1 MTVER
6 EDDVA
11 AEQIEQV
18 AVGESEGGEEPA
30 LDNAQHE
37 ELVVSIGEEPAEPAA
52 EEQPAPEWVKKVRKR
67 NRELERELK
76 EARRKLQETGATKEP
91 ELGEKPTLQG
101 YDYDTEKYEQALT
114 SWYDRKRK
122 ADERAAK
129 AQAEAERAEKEW
141 QGRLA
146 NYQQA
151 KAGFK
156 AADFD
161 EVEAVVL
168 DLLDQTQQGIIVH
181 GATDAALVVYALGKN
196 EEKAKELAAIKD
208 PVKFAFAVAKLEG
221 QLKVTTR
228 KPATQ
233 PEGRVS
239 GDGRPSGAID
249 QTLERLREEAAKTGD
264 YTKVAAYKRSK
275 GR

>member
-1 MTVER
+1 MGVE
-6 EDDVA
+6 EKVA
-11 AEQIEQV
+11 AEQVETDQV
-18 AVGESEGGEEPA
+18 QDGDALESENPA
-30 LDNAQHE
+30 PEDSQRE
-37 ELVVSIGEEPAEPAA
+37 ELVVSIGEEPAVESA
-52 EEQPAPEWVKKVRKR
+52 EEQQAPEWVKKVRKR
-67 NRELERELK
+67 NRELERELR
-76 EARRKLQETGATKEP
+76 EARRKLQETVSTKEP

-122 ADERAAK
+122 ADERAAN

-141 QGRLA
+141 QDRLA

-151 KAGFK
+151 KANFK

-161 EVEAVVL
+161 DAEAVAL

-196 EEKAKELAAIKD
+196 EGKAKELAAIKD

-233 PEGRVS
+233 PEPRVS
-239 GDGRPSGAID
+239 GNSRPSGAID

-264 YTKVAAYKRSK
+264 YSKVAAYKRSK
-275 GR
+275 RG